1 MQKADCISLFKPR
14 RSKFAFLQPLT
25 KKNYAGKKSSNWNQA
40 TDSKFSWR
48 KKLQIFI
55 RAKSFPQK
63 NGLPSF
69 FPIKFFFSLTRLP
82 KFGSTSAF
90 FVQQIKKLFRFYF
103 SFSLHKKILSK
114 PLNNFWPI
122 SFGDNWKELD
132 AGKKTKSGQKGGTMK
147 KDLKCKA

>member
-25 KKNYAGKKSSNWNQA
+25 KKITPARKVLIEIKQPILSFHEEKNYRFLFEQKVFHKKRFA
-40 TDSKFSWR
+40 F
-48 KKLQIFI
+48 
-55 RAKSFPQK
+55 
-63 NGLPSF
+63 F

-122 SFGDNWKELD
+122 SFGDN
-132 AGKKTKSGQKGGTMK
+132 
-147 KDLKCKA
+147 